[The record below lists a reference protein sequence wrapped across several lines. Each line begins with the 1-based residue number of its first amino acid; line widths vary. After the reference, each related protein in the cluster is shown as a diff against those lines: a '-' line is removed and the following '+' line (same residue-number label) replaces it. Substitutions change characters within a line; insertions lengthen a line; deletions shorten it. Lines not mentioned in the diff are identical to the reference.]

1 MAQKWNLQDI
11 VPPERNR
18 RGAPRRISPQAL
30 PSEPLQQP
38 SQQMRSREMPA
49 VRRAPVREEMMHV
62 PSAPPVYEEP
72 IAFPP
77 SYDQTDAV
85 ISRLEVT
92 DGRLARMRRYIFA
105 GVAVA
110 IIAFIGFSATVL
122 LSGAEVTV
130 TPKTHTT
137 TVQAVFEAKLQPGA
151 GELGYEL
158 LTLEEKGERQVAAN
172 GQETVSEK
180 AAGTIVISN
189 AFSTT
194 PQRLI
199 KNTRFESS
207 TGLVYRISD
216 SVVIP
221 GYKNTNGTVV
231 PGTVSVAV
239 LADGTGD
246 TYNTTAG
253 RLTAPG
259 LKGSEQYEKIYA
271 DVGEKGITGGFEG
284 TKFIIDETELATTRQ
299 KLQTELRDKLLAR
312 IETERPNGF
321 VAYKD
326 AITFTYESL
335 PAENA
340 GDKAAK
346 LKERALLHIPLFN
359 ESAFASF
366 IAKSTVPSYKGEMVR
381 LENPASVTFKYQSGV
396 LEDVSRKE
404 AIAFTLSGPVQII
417 WKFDEVALKKDL
429 VGTPE
434 SSLTTLLSK
443 YPGIDKAK
451 AVVRPVWKNTF
462 PSNPDEIKI
471 TEVLE

>member
-11 VPPERNR
+11 VPPDRTR
-18 RGAPRRISPQAL
+18 RGGPRRISPAPVADIPQA
-30 PSEPLQQP
+30 PSRD
-38 SQQMRSREMPA
+38 MRGAPP
-49 VRRAPVREEMMHV
+49 VRRMPSMREEMVHA
-62 PSAPPVYEEP
+62 PSTPPVYEEP
-72 IAFPP
+72 TVFPETS

-85 ISRLEVT
+85 VSRLEIT

-110 IIAFIGFSATVL
+110 IIGFIGFAATVL
-122 LSGAEVTV
+122 LSGAEVSV
-130 TPKTHTT
+130 TPKTHST
-137 TVQAVFEAKLQPGA
+137 TVQASFEAKLQPA
-151 GELGYEL
+151 TGELGYEL

-172 GQETVSEK
+172 GQENVSEK
-180 AAGTIVISN
+180 AVGTIIISN

-207 TGLVYRISD
+207 TGMIYRISD

-221 GYKNTNGTVV
+221 GYKTTNGTVA
-231 PGTVSVAV
+231 PGTVTANVI
-239 LADGTGD
+239 ADGAGEP
-246 TYNTTAG
+246 YNLASG
-253 RLTAPG
+253 RLTIPG
-259 LKGSEQYEKIYA
+259 LKGSDQYDKMYA
-271 DVGEKGITGGFEG
+271 DIDEKGIAGGFEG
-284 TKFIIDETELATTRQ
+284 TKFIIDETELVTTRQ
-299 KLQTELRDKLLAR
+299 KLHTELRDKLLAR

-321 VAYKD
+321 VAFKD

-366 IAKSTVPSYKGEMVR
+366 IAKSAVPGYKGELVR
-381 LENPASVTFKYQSGV
+381 LESPASMTFKYQGSA
-396 LEDVSRKE
+396 LEDVSLKE
-404 AIAFTLSGPVQII
+404 SIAFTLSGPVRII
-417 WKFDEVALKKDL
+417 WRFDEIGLKKDL

-434 SSLTTLLSK
+434 SSLMTLLSK

-451 AVVRPVWKNTF
+451 AVVRPIWKNSF
-462 PSNPDEIKI
+462 PSNPDEIKVI
-471 TEVLE
+471 EVLE